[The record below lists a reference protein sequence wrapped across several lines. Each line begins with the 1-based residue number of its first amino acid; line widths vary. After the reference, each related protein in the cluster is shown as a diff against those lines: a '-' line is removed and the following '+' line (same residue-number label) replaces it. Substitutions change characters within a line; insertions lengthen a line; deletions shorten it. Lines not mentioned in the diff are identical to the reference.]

1 MAAREIDNM
10 GDVQNSSRLKL
21 TIAYD
26 GGPFSGWQ
34 SQPNKNGVQD
44 HLKQA
49 FYRLLSAPTV
59 VHGAGRTDAGVHA
72 LGQVAHVDV
81 PSEKFTLAT
90 WVAALNAN
98 LPPEIRVM
106 RCQFAAR
113 DFHAR
118 YSAIGKTYRYR
129 VWNNTIMQPLEIG
142 RCWHLPYHLDRD
154 VLSEAAAR
162 FRGSHDFAS
171 FSAGRG
177 KPDENT
183 IRTIQR
189 IDVHAAKGLIILDFE
204 GAGFLYRM
212 VRMLVGSIVRVASGK
227 EKTVWIDDLLQ
238 HPGIG
243 KSGYTA
249 PAEGLYLLKV
259 KY

>member
-1 MAAREIDNM
+1 M
-10 GDVQNSSRLKL
+10 GAVRNTSRLKL
-21 TIAYD
+21 TLAYD
-26 GGPFSGWQ
+26 GRPFSGWQ

-44 HLKQA
+44 HLKKA
-49 FYRLLSAPTV
+49 FQNLLSASVV

-81 PSEKFTLAT
+81 PSERFARAT
-90 WVAALNAN
+90 WIAALNAN

-106 RCQFAAR
+106 RCQFAPR

-118 YSAIGKTYRYR
+118 YSAISKTYRYHL
-129 VWNNTIMQPLEIG
+129 WSNAILQPLEIG
-142 RCWHLPYHLDRD
+142 RCWHLPFRIDREL
-154 VLSEAAAR
+154 LSEAAAR
-162 FRGSHDFAS
+162 FVGSHDFAS
-171 FSAGRG
+171 FSASRG
-177 KPDENT
+177 KPDEST

-189 IDVHAAKGLIILDFE
+189 IDVHAAKDLIRLDLE
-204 GAGFLYRM
+204 GTGFLYRM
-212 VRMLVGSIVRVASGK
+212 VRMLVGSMVRVASGK
-227 EKTVWIDDLLQ
+227 ENLTWIDHLLR
-238 HPGIG
+238 HPTIG

>member
-1 MAAREIDNM
+1 M
-10 GDVQNSSRLKL
+10 GSVRNTSRLKL
-21 TIAYD
+21 TLAYD
-26 GGPFSGWQ
+26 GRPFSGWQ

-44 HLKQA
+44 HLKKA
-49 FYRLLSAPTV
+49 FQNILSAPVV

-81 PSEKFTLAT
+81 PSERFALAT
-90 WVAALNAN
+90 WIAALNAN

-106 RCQFAAR
+106 RCQFAPR

-118 YSAIGKTYRYR
+118 YSAIGKTYRYHLCS
-129 VWNNTIMQPLEIG
+129 NPILQPLEIG
-142 RCWHLPYHLDRD
+142 RCWHLPFRIDREL
-154 VLSEAAAR
+154 LSEAAAR
-162 FRGSHDFAS
+162 FVGSHDFAS
-171 FSAGRG
+171 FSASRG

-183 IRTIQR
+183 IRAIQR
-189 IDVHAAKGLIILDFE
+189 LDVRAAKDLIRLDLE
-204 GAGFLYRM
+204 GTGFLYRM
-212 VRMLVGSIVRVASGK
+212 VRMLVGSMVRVASGK
-227 EKTVWIDDLLQ
+227 ENLAWIDDLLR
-238 HPGIG
+238 HPAIG